1 MIELTG
7 EPDQRLD
14 QFLSNALPRY
24 SRSRIQSWIKDGLV
38 LIDGAERNKPSH
50 VLRGGERIIV
60 HPGERPPLKAAPE
73 EIPLDILFEDSAL
86 VAVHKPAGM
95 TVHSGAGVHSG
106 TLVNALLHRF
116 ATLSQ
121 LGGDDRPGI
130 VHRLDRFT
138 SGVMLVARTD
148 EAHRALA
155 DQFANRQVEKI
166 YLALVHGVMKSDS
179 GRVERAISRN
189 LIHRFKMTTT
199 TEDRGRYAITD
210 YRVRERFPSFTFV
223 ELKIGT
229 GRTHQIRVHLA
240 SLGHKVAGDTV
251 YGAPAHASGRFFL
264 HAHRITFTHP
274 TTGQRQTIEAP
285 LPPELTQWLAEAK
298 TRDN

>member
-1 MIELTG
+1 MFELTG

-14 QFLSNALPRY
+14 QFLSTALPRY
-24 SRSRIQSWIKDGLV
+24 SRSRIQSWIKDDLV
-38 LIDGAERNKPSH
+38 LIDGAPRNKPSLL
-50 VLRGGERIIV
+50 LRGGERIV
-60 HPGERPPLKAAPE
+60 VYPGERPPLKAAPE
-73 EIPLDILFEDSAL
+73 EIPLDILYEDSSL
-86 VAVHKPAGM
+86 VAVNKPAGM

-121 LGGDDRPGI
+121 VGGDDRPGI

-155 DQFANRQVEKI
+155 DQFANRQVEKL
-166 YLALVHGVMKSDS
+166 YVALVHGVMKSDT

-189 LIHRFKMTTT
+189 LVHRFKMTTT
-199 TEDRGRYAITD
+199 SEDRGRYAITD
-210 YRVRERFPSFTFV
+210 YRVLRRFPKFTLV
-223 ELKIGT
+223 ELRIGT

-251 YGAPAHASGRFFL
+251 YGAPAHPGGRFFL
-264 HAHRITFTHP
+264 HAQRITFTHP
-274 TTGQRQTIEAP
+274 VTGERLTIEAP
-285 LPPELTQWLAEAK
+285 LPPELNEWLREVE
-298 TRDN
+298 